1 MHCYLLY
8 EQAAADF
15 WARACS
21 SAIKNW
27 LCSQTPARHIILRRT
42 DPFAQTVVPD
52 HRKIDRGTL
61 RAILRQ
67 TDIEVDELVKLL

>member
-1 MHCYLLY
+1 MSKLPQISGQELV
-8 EQAAADF
+8 
-15 WARACS
+15 RALS
-21 SAIKNW
+21 KIGFAVRRQHGS
-27 LCSQTPARHIILRRT
+27 HIILRRT